1 MNGLADR
8 QKTRDSNERRF
19 SRTRGGGYLS
29 KEEKGLF
36 NGTSPERAQMS
47 EAMGNMETVQI
58 LSDAY
63 KPEYAGGGVLGF
75 ADRLLQK
82 GYTYEPGIT
91 DQIRNAPFIKE
102 YFGDESRVDVPTHF
116 KGEDGVKRE
125 LSEEE
130 REQLVRQTVVEKQ
143 NWWRDYEFLYTLP
156 ERNRLFGATLTAS
169 EAASWRGA
177 SINEGMT
184 DDQIQA
190 NLKTLKDLYSRSAR
204 KMINERRASYWS
216 DGLIAEYEDQFS
228 RFSGSANADTDGG
241 TPEVIEGQ
249 TPIPIPVPNVI
260 AQPTPFP
267 QFVTDEEWNMLDDTD
282 RAAAMEYADENGP
295 EALLELMSELTGT
308 PVPQAPTSFPLTT
321 GQHYNGRIQRNN

>member
-1 MNGLADR
+1 
-8 QKTRDSNERRF
+8 
-19 SRTRGGGYLS
+19 
-29 KEEKGLF
+29 
-36 NGTSPERAQMS
+36 MS

-169 EAASWRGA
+169 EAKSWRGA
-177 SINEGMT
+177 SINEGMP

-190 NLKTLKDLYSRSAR
+190 NLKTLKDLYSRSSR
-204 KMINERRASYWS
+204 KMIDERRASFWS
-216 DGLIAEYEDQFS
+216 DGLIGEYEDQFS
-228 RFSGSANADTDGG
+228 RFSGGANAAQGPDSPLVDPSQTSN
-241 TPEVIEGQ
+241 TTVIPQGS
-249 TPIPIPVPNVI
+249 
-260 AQPTPFP
+260 PFP
-267 QFVTDEEWNMLDDTD
+267 DLISPTDWDTLDDTD
-282 RAAAMEYADENGP
+282 KAEAMSYADEYGP

-308 PVPQAPTSFPLTT
+308 PAPSTPTSFPLTT
-321 GQHYNGRIQRNN
+321 GQPQSGRIQRNN